1 MITHAD
7 LPNELNLATWFVD
20 RNVEEGRGDRTA
32 LIDAN
37 GPVTYAELARIVNR
51 SGNLLRELGVRAED
65 RVLLALGDSVEFV
78 ALWYGAQKI
87 GAVTAEAYTF
97 LQPKDYAYYLD
108 YTDAAIVV
116 ADETTETAIRQ
127 VAGERQVLVV
137 DEEFHARF
145 ADLPDELEP
154 APTTKDDVALWKFT
168 TGSTGQ
174 PKGAVHPVHSPVL
187 SNDWYAQG
195 VLGIREDDLVL
206 SVPKLFFGYARD
218 LTALYPFGVG
228 GAGIVFPER
237 TTPERIFELV
247 AEHRPT
253 ILVNVPTMMAQM
265 VNHPDAASQDL
276 SCLRLCTSAGEA
288 LPRELHDRWLDT
300 FGVEVLDG
308 IGSSELYHIY
318 ISNRPGRARP
328 GSTGELVPGYE
339 AELDENGE
347 LLVTGDTAA
356 LLYWDDDEKT
366 KHTFNGDTV
375 RTGDLFERDEDG
387 FFWYRGRV
395 DDLIKVG
402 GIWVAPAEIEHCLVG
417 HPDVVECAVVG
428 AAQNGLMV
436 PRAYVVARKPVE
448 ERRPAELRPRA
459 ALAAQVP
466 ARGALRRRPAE
477 DSVRQDR
484 PQGAD
489 VSRVVVVT
497 GGKKGIGKA
506 VAERFAAEG
515 DRVEAVGRD
524 ELDVTDEAQVTAFFE
539 RLGRVDVLVNN
550 AGVASGAPL
559 ARTTLDDWRA
569 HFDVNATGAFLCTR
583 AVIGGMIERG
593 DGRIVTVASTAGLAG
608 ARYTAAYAASKHA
621 AVGLMRATAAEVAG
635 TGVTANAV
643 CPAYVRTDMT
653 RRTVEHI
660 VANTARTA
668 AEAESELAAM
678 TPLGR
683 LLEPDEV
690 AAAVVFLASPE
701 AATINGQTLVL
712 DGGGLQT

>member
-7 LPNELNLATWFVD
+7 LPRELNLATWFVD
-20 RNVEEGRGDRTA
+20 RNVEEGRGDRIA
-32 LIDAN
+32 LIRDA
-37 GPVTYAELARIVNR
+37 VATTYAQLASLVNR
-51 SGNLLRELGVRAED
+51 SGNLLLEVGVRAQD
-65 RVLLALGDSVEFV
+65 RVLLVLGDSVEFV
-78 ALWYGAQKI
+78 AIWYGAQKI

-97 LQPKDYAYYLD
+97 LQPKDYAYYLE
-108 YTDAAIVV
+108 YTDAAVVV

-137 DEEFHARF
+137 NETFWERE
-145 ADLPDELEP
+145 LSDELEP

-174 PKGAVHPVHSPVL
+174 PKAAVHPTHSPVL
-187 SNDWYAQG
+187 SHEWYARG

-206 SVPKLFFGYARD
+206 PVPKLFFGYARD

-237 TTPERIFELV
+237 TTPDRIFELI

-265 VNHPDAASQDL
+265 VNHSDAGSQDL

-288 LPRELHDRWLDT
+288 LPRELHDRWLET

-339 AELDENGE
+339 AELGENGE
-347 LLVTGDTAA
+347 LIVTGDTAA

-366 KHTFNGDTV
+366 KRTFNGDTV

-395 DDLIKVG
+395 DDMIKVG

-436 PRAYVVARKPVE
+436 PRAYVVTRKPIE
-448 ERRPAELRPRA
+448 EV
-459 ALAAQVP
+459 ALQNF
-466 ARGALRRRPAE
+466 
-477 DSVRQDR
+477 VR
-484 PQGAD
+484 
-489 VSRVVVVT
+489 
-497 GGKKGIGKA
+497 
-506 VAERFAAEG
+506 
-515 DRVEAVGRD
+515 
-524 ELDVTDEAQVTAFFE
+524 E
-539 RLGRVDVLVNN
+539 RLSPHKYPR
-550 AGVASGAPL
+550 
-559 ARTTLDDWRA
+559 
-569 HFDVNATGAFLCTR
+569 
-583 AVIGGMIERG
+583 E
-593 DGRIVTVASTAGLAG
+593 
-608 ARYTAAYAASKHA
+608 
-621 AVGLMRATAAEVAG
+621 
-635 TGVTANAV
+635 
-643 CPAYVRTDMT
+643 
-653 RRTVEHI
+653 
-660 VANTARTA
+660 
-668 AEAESELAAM
+668 
-678 TPLGR
+678 
-683 LLEPDEV
+683 
-690 AAAVVFLASPE
+690 VVFVDDLPKTPS
-701 AATINGQTLVL
+701 GKL
-712 DGGGLQT
+712 DRKALSL